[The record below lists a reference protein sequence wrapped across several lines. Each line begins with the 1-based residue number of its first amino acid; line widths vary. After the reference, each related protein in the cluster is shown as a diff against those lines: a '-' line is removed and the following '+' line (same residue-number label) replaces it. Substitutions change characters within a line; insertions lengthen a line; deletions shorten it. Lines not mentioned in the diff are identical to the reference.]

1 MTRTNKKPSAIAPK
15 PQIPVAFSP
24 SKNITPLYSPK
35 QALLKISGHVQ
46 GVFYRAYAQEEA
58 QKLGLT
64 GYAKNMP
71 DGSVE
76 ALLKGPETQI
86 NSFIEWAHKG
96 SPGAKVDKVEIEWQ
110 TPDQDIENFE
120 IY

>member
-1 MTRTNKKPSAIAPK
+1 M
-15 PQIPVAFSP
+15 Q
-24 SKNITPLYSPK
+24 

-46 GVFYRAYAQEEA
+46 GVFYRANAQEEA

-76 ALLKGPETQI
+76 ALLQGPEAQI
-86 NSFIEWAHKG
+86 NSFIEWAREG
-96 SPGAKVDKVEIEWQ
+96 SSGAKVDKVEIEWQ
-110 TPDQDIENFE
+110 TPSQDFKNFE

>member
-1 MTRTNKKPSAIAPK
+1 M
-15 PQIPVAFSP
+15 Q
-24 SKNITPLYSPK
+24 

-46 GVFYRAYAQEEA
+46 GVFYRANAQEEA

-76 ALLKGPETQI
+76 ALLQGSEAQI
-86 NSFIEWAHKG
+86 NSFIEWAREG
-96 SPGAKVDKVEIEWQ
+96 SSGAKVDKVEIEWQ
-110 TPDQDIENFE
+110 TPSQDFKNFE

>member
-1 MTRTNKKPSAIAPK
+1 M
-15 PQIPVAFSP
+15 
-24 SKNITPLYSPK
+24 
-35 QALLKISGHVQ
+35 Q

-58 QKLGLT
+58 QKLSLT

-76 ALLKGPETQI
+76 ALLQGSEAQI
-86 NSFIEWAHKG
+86 NAFIEWAREG
-96 SPGAKVDKVEIEWQ
+96 SPGAKVNKVEIEWQ
-110 TPDQDIENFE
+110 TPDQDIRNFE

>member
-1 MTRTNKKPSAIAPK
+1 M
-15 PQIPVAFSP
+15 
-24 SKNITPLYSPK
+24 PLSSSK

-76 ALLKGPETQI
+76 TLLQGSEAQI
-86 NSFIEWAHKG
+86 NSFIEWAREG
-96 SPGAKVDKVEIEWQ
+96 SPGAKIDKVEIEWQ
-110 TPDQDIENFE
+110 TPVQDLKNFE
-120 IY
+120 IF